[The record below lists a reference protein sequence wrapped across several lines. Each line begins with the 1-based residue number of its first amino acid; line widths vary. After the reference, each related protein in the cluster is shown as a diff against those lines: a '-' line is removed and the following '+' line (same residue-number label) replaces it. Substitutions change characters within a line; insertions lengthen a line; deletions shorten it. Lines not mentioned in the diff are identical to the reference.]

1 MSDLERRLAAL
12 SPNQRARLA
21 ELARQRAG
29 QREPAQAALVC
40 PRPRPGAKARVLL
53 LPHAGGGAAVY
64 RDWHATLSEELE
76 AWVVRYPGREGRA
89 REPLA
94 RRLAP
99 LAQQLIGEVTRW
111 LDERPFA
118 VWGHSMGA
126 LIAFE
131 LVRGLHAQVAR
142 APERLFVASYRAPHT
157 QRPSEVRRHHTEEEV
172 TARFMEANGVSRAV
186 AAELL
191 AVLRPVLEADVE
203 LCETYDHIAG
213 PPLPC
218 PISAYRG
225 ATDYVTDDD
234 LRAWQ
239 AHTAADLSLRT
250 FSGDHF
256 FLHQHRQALIRDLEA
271 TLLG

>member
-12 SPNQRARLA
+12 SPTQRARLA
-21 ELARQRAG
+21 ELARERAG
-29 QREPAQAALVC
+29 ARAPAPTALVC
-40 PRPRPGAKARVLL
+40 PRPRPQARARVLL

-64 RDWHATLSEELE
+64 REWHAAFSEEVE

-94 RRLAP
+94 RRLLP
-99 LAQQLIGEVTRW
+99 LARALESEVASW

-126 LIAFE
+126 LVSYE
-131 LVRGLHAQVAR
+131 LVRGLHARAAR
-142 APERLFVASYRAPHT
+142 APQRLFVASYRAPHT

-172 TARFMEANGVSRAV
+172 TARFMEANGVTHAV

-203 LCETYDHIAG
+203 LCETYDHAEG

-225 ATDYVTDDD
+225 ATDYVTDED

-239 AHTAADLSLRT
+239 AHTSAGLSIRT
-250 FSGDHF
+250 FAGDHF
-256 FLHQHRQALIRDLEA
+256 FLHQHRRALIRDLEA
-271 TLLG
+271 ALLG